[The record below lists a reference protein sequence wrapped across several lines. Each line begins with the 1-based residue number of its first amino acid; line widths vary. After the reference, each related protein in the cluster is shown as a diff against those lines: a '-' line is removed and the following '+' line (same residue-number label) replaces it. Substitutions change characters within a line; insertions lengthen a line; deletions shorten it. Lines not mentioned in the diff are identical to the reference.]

1 MNKVYIVRGGNY
13 YEGSSPIKGFST
25 REAADSYAKTVP
37 IFSPDEDNG
46 ALWDCIFVEEI
57 NIEE

>member
-13 YEGSSPIKGFST
+13 YEGSSPLKGFST

-37 IFSPDEDNG
+37 ILNDNG